1 MLRATWRGLE
11 TWHCW
16 MPRPYWRASPR
27 PYPTELAR
35 GRGGGGPASKRVV
48 VAYGFWIFILSDMI
62 MFSALFAAY
71 AVLRDNTAGGPTG
84 AELFDLRN
92 VFIETMVLLVSS
104 YTCGLGAL
112 SAERRQPGRFLAFA
126 VLRGNT
132 AGGPTGAELFNLRN
146 VFIETMCLLFSSY
159 TCGLGAL
166 SAERRQP
173 GRLLIF
179 AVFTFVLGAAF
190 LFIEVS
196 EFARMVENGAGPSR
210 SAFLSAFFTL
220 VGTHGI
226 HVASG
231 LIALI
236 YLVAQVI
243 AKGLRAPVL
252 RRLLCWSLFWH
263 ALDIVWVGVFTLVY
277 LMGD

>member
-1 MLRATWRGLE
+1 MAIATIDRAPTVV
-11 TWHCW
+11 
-16 MPRPYWRASPR
+16 
-27 PYPTELAR
+27 PTEFVR
-35 GRGGGGPASKRVV
+35 GRGGGGPAPKRIV
-48 VAYGFWIFILSDMI
+48 VAFGFWIFILSDMV

-71 AVLRDNTAGGPTG
+71 
-84 AELFDLRN
+84 
-92 VFIETMVLLVSS
+92 
-104 YTCGLGAL
+104 
-112 SAERRQPGRFLAFA
+112 A

-132 AGGPTGAELFNLRN
+132 AGGPTGADLFNLRN

-166 SAERRQP
+166 SAERRHP
-173 GRLLIF
+173 ARFLIF
-179 AVFTFVLGAAF
+179 AAFTFVLGVAF
-190 LFIEVS
+190 LTIEVT
-196 EFARMVENGAGPSR
+196 EFAGMVAKGAGPSR

-220 VGTHGI
+220 VGTHGV

-243 AKGLRAPVL
+243 AKGLQAAVL

>member
-1 MLRATWRGLE
+1 MAIATIFDSTL
-11 TWHCW
+11 T
-16 MPRPYWRASPR
+16 AV
-27 PYPTELAR
+27 PTELAR
-35 GRGGGGPASKRVV
+35 GRGGGGPAPKRIV
-48 VAYGFWIFILSDMI
+48 VAYGFWIFILSDMV

-71 AVLRDNTAGGPTG
+71 AVLRGNTAGGPTG
-84 AELFDLRN
+84 TELFNLRN
-92 VFIETMVLLVSS
+92 VFIETMCLLLSS

-112 SAERRQPGRFLAFA
+112 SAERRQPAHF
-126 VLRGNT
+126 
-132 AGGPTGAELFNLRN
+132 
-146 VFIETMCLLFSSY
+146 
-159 TCGLGAL
+159 
-166 SAERRQP
+166 
-173 GRLLIF
+173 LIF
-179 AVFTFVLGAAF
+179 AVLTFVLGAAF

-196 EFARMVENGAGPSR
+196 EFAAMLKIGAGPSR

-220 VGTHGI
+220 VGAHGI

-231 LIALI
+231 LIALV

-243 AKGLRAPVL
+243 AHGLQAAVL

>member
-1 MLRATWRGLE
+1 MTIATTFDSTL
-11 TWHCW
+11 TTV
-16 MPRPYWRASPR
+16 
-27 PYPTELAR
+27 PTELAR

-48 VAYGFWIFILSDMI
+48 VAYGFWIFILSDMV

-71 AVLRDNTAGGPTG
+71 
-84 AELFDLRN
+84 
-92 VFIETMVLLVSS
+92 
-104 YTCGLGAL
+104 
-112 SAERRQPGRFLAFA
+112 A

-132 AGGPTGAELFNLRN
+132 AGGPTGAELFNMRN
-146 VFIETMCLLFSSY
+146 VFIETICLLLSSY
-159 TCGLGAL
+159 TAGLGAL

-173 GRLLIF
+173 ARFLIF
-179 AVFTFVLGAAF
+179 AVLTFVLGAAF

-196 EFARMVENGAGPSR
+196 EFAGMVAKGAGPSR
-210 SAFLSAFFTL
+210 SGFLSAFFTL

-236 YLVAQVI
+236 YLAAQVI
-243 AKGLRAPVL
+243 AKGLRAAVL

-277 LMGD
+277 LMGEWH

>member
-1 MLRATWRGLE
+1 VTTAAIDRAPTE
-11 TWHCW
+11 V
-16 MPRPYWRASPR
+16 
-27 PYPTELAR
+27 PTELAR

-48 VAYGFWIFILSDMI
+48 VAYGFWIFILSDMV

-71 AVLRDNTAGGPTG
+71 AVLRGNTAGGPTG
-84 AELFDLRN
+84 AELFDLHR
-92 VFIETMVLLVSS
+92 VFIETICLLLSS

-112 SAERRQPGRFLAFA
+112 SAERRQPTRFFTFA
-126 VLRGNT
+126 VL
-132 AGGPTGAELFNLRN
+132 
-146 VFIETMCLLFSSY
+146 
-159 TCGLGAL
+159 
-166 SAERRQP
+166 
-173 GRLLIF
+173 
-179 AVFTFVLGAAF
+179 TFVLGAAF

-196 EFARMVENGAGPSR
+196 EFARMVEKGAGPTR
-210 SAFLSAFFTL
+210 SGFLSAFFTL
-220 VGTHGI
+220 VGTHGV

-236 YLVAQVI
+236 YLMAQVI
-243 AKGLRAPVL
+243 AKGLQAATL